1 MSWDFLLEKNSSIR
15 NVAKK
20 EEWKRAQA
28 LLKEAGLKLSVT
40 ELPGEAPICGCG
52 AKLDIRDFG
61 PQGKIDRNFYYIDV
75 PEKDYEK
82 ARTLLICLL
91 YTSPSPRDTR

>member
-1 MSWDFLLEKNSSIR
+1 MSWDFLLGKNSSIR
-15 NVAKK
+15 NEAKK
-20 EEWKRAQA
+20 RNGKEPKPFLKRR
-28 LLKEAGLKLSVT
+28 KLSVT

-82 ARTLLICLL
+82 ARTLLMEAGF
-91 YTSPSPRDTR
+91 SAQ

>member
-1 MSWDFLLEKNSSIR
+1 MYPPYWVSS
-15 NVAKK
+15 K
-20 EEWKRAQA
+20 EGTFQRAQA

-82 ARTLLICLL
+82 ARTLLMEAGF
-91 YTSPSPRDTR
+91 SAQ

>member
-1 MSWDFLLEKNSSIR
+1 MS
-15 NVAKK
+15 
-20 EEWKRAQA
+20 
-28 LLKEAGLKLSVT
+28 
-40 ELPGEAPICGCG
+40 PPICGCG

-82 ARTLLICLL
+82 ARTLLMEAGF
-91 YTSPSPRDTR
+91 SAQ

>member
-1 MSWDFLLEKNSSIR
+1 MGLFVREKLIYKER
-15 NVAKK
+15 GKK

-52 AKLDIRDFG
+52 AK
-61 PQGKIDRNFYYIDV
+61 IDRNFYYIDV

-82 ARTLLICLL
+82 ARTLLMEAGF
-91 YTSPSPRDTR
+91 SAQ